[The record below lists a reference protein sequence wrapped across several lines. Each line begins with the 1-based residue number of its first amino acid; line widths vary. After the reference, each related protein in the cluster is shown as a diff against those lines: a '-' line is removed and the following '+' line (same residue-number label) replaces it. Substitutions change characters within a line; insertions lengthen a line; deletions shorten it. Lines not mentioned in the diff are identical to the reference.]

1 MDRNEDI
8 REMIR
13 TEIQS
18 ISVLEERIAFKE
30 MMEGVF
36 LNLYEKNEE
45 MYRALEM
52 RVMDDLA
59 YDINRYRICTGLVER
74 SYLDTTHHYL
84 TAVCDEDIEPSARLI
99 SEIRE
104 EIAGEGKS
112 SLSTVFLKGD
122 AVEIRKLLGKDRI
135 YAGVL
140 KADREYPVSVRLEI
154 CSRYRKKMEELYHL
168 FMKNGVPWQTINAP
182 YLFKMADVVICEM
195 PEEIPD
201 TEKVAGLEVNFEEY
215 APMVHYDMIPLWN
228 VWHLKLESTG
238 FPIPCGDYKN
248 FEHIIS
254 IQDYGAEHAYLVGE
268 KSGIRNVR
276 QNRDRLLITGEI
288 RNTELWDVYMIRS
301 GEEHKID
308 RYTYPVME
316 NLRRDGFA
324 ERFLRK
330 KGQKVRTKGELERFI
345 RGFALESYIGY
356 QDCRLEDGEGEEAE
370 TYSMNFFI
378 KDEIRE
384 QKGRR
389 KLILFFKEQGKETWL
404 LRDIASFI
412 TSEVQELY
420 PEYQCEG
427 RML

>member
-1 MDRNEDI
+1 M
-8 REMIR
+8 
-13 TEIQS
+13 
-18 ISVLEERIAFKE
+18 
-30 MMEGVF
+30 
-36 LNLYEKNEE
+36 
-45 MYRALEM
+45 
-52 RVMDDLA
+52 
-59 YDINRYRICTGLVER
+59 
-74 SYLDTTHHYL
+74 
-84 TAVCDEDIEPSARLI
+84 
-99 SEIRE
+99 
-104 EIAGEGKS
+104 
-112 SLSTVFLKGD
+112 
-122 AVEIRKLLGKDRI
+122 
-135 YAGVL
+135 
-140 KADREYPVSVRLEI
+140 
-154 CSRYRKKMEELYHL
+154 
-168 FMKNGVPWQTINAP
+168 
-182 YLFKMADVVICEM
+182 
-195 PEEIPD
+195 
-201 TEKVAGLEVNFEEY
+201 
-215 APMVHYDMIPLWN
+215 
-228 VWHLKLESTG
+228 
-238 FPIPCGDYKN
+238 
-248 FEHIIS
+248 
-254 IQDYGAEHAYLVGE
+254 VGE

-330 KGQKVRTKGELERFI
+330 NGQKVRTKGELERFI
-345 RGFALESYIGY
+345 RGFALEPYIEY

-427 RML
+427 RIL

>member
-1 MDRNEDI
+1 M
-8 REMIR
+8 
-13 TEIQS
+13 
-18 ISVLEERIAFKE
+18 
-30 MMEGVF
+30 
-36 LNLYEKNEE
+36 
-45 MYRALEM
+45 
-52 RVMDDLA
+52 
-59 YDINRYRICTGLVER
+59 
-74 SYLDTTHHYL
+74 
-84 TAVCDEDIEPSARLI
+84 
-99 SEIRE
+99 
-104 EIAGEGKS
+104 
-112 SLSTVFLKGD
+112 
-122 AVEIRKLLGKDRI
+122 GKDRI

-154 CSRYRKKMEELYHL
+154 CSRYQKKMEELYHL

-201 TEKVAGLEVNFEEY
+201 AEKVAGLEVNFEEY

-330 KGQKVRTKGELERFI
+330 NGQKVRTKGELERFI